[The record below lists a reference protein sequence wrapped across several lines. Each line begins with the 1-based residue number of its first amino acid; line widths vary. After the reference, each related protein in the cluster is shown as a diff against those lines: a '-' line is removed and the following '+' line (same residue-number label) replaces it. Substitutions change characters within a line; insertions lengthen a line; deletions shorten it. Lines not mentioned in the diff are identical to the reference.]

1 MAPAMVTIGYD
12 TPWRQVEALLLLA
25 ATRTAG
31 LRPDPPPRVMQTAL
45 SDFYAEY
52 TLLVCV
58 DDPTRR
64 VAVLSHLHAAIQDAF
79 NEHGVQIMSPHF
91 LGQPAQAVVVP
102 KADWYK
108 APARP
113 PA

>member
-1 MAPAMVTIGYD
+1 MLE
-12 TPWRQVEALLLLA
+12 EAA
-25 ATRTAG
+25 YRV
-31 LRPDPPPRVMQTAL
+31 PRVRVEPAPYVYQRAL
-45 SDFYAEY
+45 SDFYVEY
-52 TLLVCV
+52 ELFVSV
-58 DDPTRR
+58 EKAMER
-64 VAVLSHLHAAIQDAF
+64 VPIQSALHAAIQDVF

-113 PA
+113 PV